1 MIFRAMEPTGV
12 IDVGRVVVVGD
23 TVLDLQAG
31 ADAGTRGIVGVPTGN
46 HGVEQLGRVRHAR
59 IIPAVA
65 ELPAPIETGSL

>member
-1 MIFRAMEPTGV
+1 MIFRPMEPTGV

-59 IIPAVA
+59 IIPTVA